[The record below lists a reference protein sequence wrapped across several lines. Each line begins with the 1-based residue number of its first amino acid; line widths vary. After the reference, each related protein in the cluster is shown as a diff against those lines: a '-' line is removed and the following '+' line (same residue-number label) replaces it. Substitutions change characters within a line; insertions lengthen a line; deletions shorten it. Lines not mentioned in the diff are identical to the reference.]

1 LLLLLLPYML
11 CSCLFFFHSVV
22 HRLIYYPQE
31 DDVSHISEGTLKKN
45 SELLCCPWVWK
56 WQKMELH
63 WAKLDHS
70 TSVHFSS
77 DMVKVSLA
85 QVAQRGYEAFSLGI
99 AKSCLHISLSAL
111 LWVSLLEQ
119 RLAQRDP
126 EVPANRSHSVVLHE
140 PLLAINDTPKTSCWQ
155 WGSPVVI
162 ISWFVAAGE
171 RHVGHG

>member
-1 LLLLLLPYML
+1 M
-11 CSCLFFFHSVV
+11 
-22 HRLIYYPQE
+22 
-31 DDVSHISEGTLKKN
+31 
-45 SELLCCPWVWK
+45 
-56 WQKMELH
+56 
-63 WAKLDHS
+63 A
-70 TSVHFSS
+70 
-77 DMVKVSLA
+77 KVSLA

-155 WGSPVVI
+155 
-162 ISWFVAAGE
+162 
-171 RHVGHG
+171 